1 MPVNGLLKDVVVTG
15 IGVITPLDGGKG
27 LGSFWANACQ
37 GVNTVKP
44 IARFNTSGHRC
55 QVGAEIDGLSHLY
68 DERSGLDVEPSA
80 RLMALAF
87 QQAVNDS
94 LLNSK
99 TVKKAGVAVGTILAG
114 ISSGEKYWSER
125 FLLEGKPQADLFRGY
140 CLDSMTQHVVHRFDL
155 EGPTFSLNTACC
167 SGADAIRTAASQIRN
182 GRIPVMLAGGVD
194 ILSEFV
200 FRGFSALNAMTTDGM
215 VRPFDKN
222 RRGLALGEGA
232 GALILE
238 DREHAEARGAKI
250 YCILAGAGTAA
261 DAAHLV
267 KPHRDGAGLARAI
280 SQALASASMKGMSFD
295 FICAHG
301 TGTSYNDSMEAKA
314 IKGALNGGSSKPRVT
329 SIKSMIGHTLGAAS
343 AIEAVAC
350 VKALETG
357 VIPPTINFVSQDP
370 ECDLQYVLNKSARQR
385 IDTCMSLSAG
395 FGGQNTALIFQ
406 RAN

>member
-1 MPVNGLLKDVVVTG
+1 
-15 IGVITPLDGGKG
+15 
-27 LGSFWANACQ
+27 
-37 GVNTVKP
+37 
-44 IARFNTSGHRC
+44 
-55 QVGAEIDGLSHLY
+55 
-68 DERSGLDVEPSA
+68 
-80 RLMALAF
+80 MALTF
-87 QQAVNDS
+87 QQAVKDAS
-94 LLNSK
+94 LSSE
-99 TVKKAGVAVGTILAG
+99 TVKQAGVAVGTILAG

-125 FLLEGKPQADLFRGY
+125 FLLEGALRADLFRGY
-140 CLDSMTQHVVHRFDL
+140 CLDSMTQHVVRRFAL
-155 EGPTFSLNTACC
+155 EGPSFSLNTACC

-194 ILSEFV
+194 VLSEFV

-215 VRPFDKN
+215 VRPFDRN

-238 DREHAEARGAKI
+238 ERGYAEARGAKI
-250 YCILAGAGTAA
+250 HCVLAGAGTAS

-267 KPHRDGAGLARAI
+267 KPHRNGEGLIRAI
-280 SQALASASMKGMSFD
+280 SQALTSAAIAGTAVD

-314 IKGALNGGSSKPRVT
+314 IKGALNGGSSRPRVT

-357 VIPPTINFVSQDP
+357 VIPPTINFESQDP
-370 ECDLQYVLNKSARQR
+370 ECDLQYVFNKSARQR

-395 FGGQNTALIFQ
+395 FGGQNTALIFK

>member
-27 LGSFWANACQ
+27 IASFWDSACR

-44 IARFNTSGHRC
+44 ITRFNTSGHRC
-55 QVGAEIDGLSHLY
+55 QVGAEIDVLSNLY
-68 DERSGLDVEPSA
+68 DEQSDLGVEPSA

-87 QQAVNDS
+87 QQALNDAALS
-94 LLNSK
+94 SEA
-99 TVKKAGVAVGTILAG
+99 VKKSGVAVGSILAG
-114 ISSGEKYWSER
+114 ISSGEKYWGER
-125 FLLEGKPQADLFRGY
+125 FLLDRKPRADLFRGY
-140 CLDSMTQHVVHRFDL
+140 CLDSMTQHVVRRFAL

-182 GRIPVMLAGGVD
+182 GRLSVMLAGGVD
-194 ILSEFV
+194 VLSEFV
-200 FRGFSALNAMTTDGM
+200 FRGFSALNAMTTDGL

-238 DREHAEARGAKI
+238 DREHAEVRGAKI
-250 YCILAGAGTAA
+250 YCVLAGSGTAA

-267 KPHRDGAGLARAI
+267 KPHRNGEGLARAI
-280 SQALASASMKGMSFD
+280 SRAMVSASMKEACFD

-314 IKGALNGGSSKPRVT
+314 IKGALNGGSLKPRVT
-329 SIKSMIGHTLGAAS
+329 SMKSMIGHTLGAAS

-350 VKALETG
+350 VKAMETG
-357 VIPPTINFVSQDP
+357 VIPPTINFESQDP
-370 ECDLQYVLNKSARQR
+370 ECNLQYVLNTSAKQE
-385 IDTCMSLSAG
+385 INTCMSLSAG